1 MSARAPRSRPTCF
14 RGDRRGETALEF
26 AIVGVLFVLLL
37 LAPVEAGLMIW
48 TGSSLQVAAA
58 QTARCAAIGSNQC
71 AAPQSYAA
79 SLANQ
84 WIGPGTVSASDVT
97 VSNTTTCNSASGHF
111 VQVTITASIWSGAML
126 SSIDAPSQTAT
137 ACFPT

>member
-1 MSARAPRSRPTCF
+1 MNAIRTRF
-14 RGDRRGETALEF
+14 RKDRRGETALEF

-58 QTARCAAIGSNQC
+58 QAARCAAIGSNQC
-71 AAPQSYAA
+71 TTPQSYAA

-97 VSNTTTCNSASGHF
+97 VSNTTTCNSATGHF
-111 VQVTITASIWSGAML
+111 VQVTITASIWAGAML
-126 SSIDAPSQTAT
+126 AAIDAPSQTAT